1 MKRVGRYDFV
11 HENKKY
17 HVEGNGILFASAPVD
32 VLVEDLSNGNVIA
45 KYQLEAYSEMAV
57 GEMCKAASY
66 VVDRDDAPKYRSWY
80 ITQEKTDMFKLKH
93 DAMVAAQMYEHNKR
107 VVDTGTRLIDFIVHT
122 FVLRPGA
129 DIPEGLYE
137 VLFVLNQ
144 MRSEGLSNERC
155 SI

>member
-1 MKRVGRYDFV
+1 MKRISRYDFV

-32 VLVEDLSNGNVIA
+32 VLVEDLFNGNVIA
-45 KYQLEAYSEMAV
+45 KYRLEAYSEMSV

-66 VVDRDDAPKYRSWY
+66 VVDRDGAPKYRSWY

-93 DAMVAAQMYEHNKR
+93 DARVAAQMYEHNKR
-107 VVDTGTRLIDFIVHT
+107 VVDTETRLIDLTVHN
-122 FVLRPGA
+122 FVPRPGA
-129 DIPEGLYE
+129 DVPEGLYE

-144 MRSEGLSNERC
+144 MRSEGLSNEKY